1 MHLRSRC
8 LLFLLWALLLGTV
21 AWAGI
26 TGSISGLVI
35 DPSGAVVTG
44 AQVIAIETR
53 TGIRTETV
61 TDSKGYYSFP
71 TLPIGT
77 YDVEVHQSGF
87 KTFRQTNVVADANSA
102 VKVDV
107 TLQVGTTSENI
118 EVHSDAVQ
126 VETQSTQMGEVI
138 TGTRRT
144 TVPLNGRAYTDL
156 LSLQPG
162 VVPSAYGAQA
172 PGMNDRSPSGG
183 LNSGNQS
190 VNGYTLAKCLDNSSG
205 LQDST
210 IPFDPRLSRAL
221 CAFNVHQNFVA
232 SYNFNFEFEKL
243 FHADHGFPNKLLAGW
258 SLSGITTFA
267 TGLPITLS
275 ENDDNSLYGV
285 TSAPVDV
292 PQLSGSGQLFTG
304 GGTTSKNP
312 PSGLPYFNTGYFAP
326 ETLGVIGNANRRF
339 FSGPGLNNWDMALLK
354 NTNITESKMLQLR
367 FEAFNVWNHAQF
379 QNPSGLINS
388 SLAS

>member
-8 LLFLLWALLLGTV
+8 LFFLLLALLLGTV

-87 KTFRQTNVVADANSA
+87 KTFRQTNVVVDANSA

-138 TGTRRT
+138 TGTRMT

-190 VNGYTLAKCLDNSSG
+190 VNGQREAANGFMVNGANVEEGKNNGAAVIPNLDAISEFRIITNNFDAEHGNYSGGQINVATKSGTNGIHGSAFEFHRRRYYKQEPPERLAL
-205 LQDST
+205 LQYWLFR
-210 IPFDPRLSRAL
+210 PGDPRGNRQCQSPILFRPRLEQLGHGATEEHEYYRIQNATT
-221 CAFNVHQNFVA
+221 AF
-232 SYNFNFEFEKL
+232 
-243 FHADHGFPNKLLAGW
+243 
-258 SLSGITTFA
+258 
-267 TGLPITLS
+267 
-275 ENDDNSLYGV
+275 
-285 TSAPVDV
+285 
-292 PQLSGSGQLFTG
+292 
-304 GGTTSKNP
+304 
-312 PSGLPYFNTGYFAP
+312 
-326 ETLGVIGNANRRF
+326 
-339 FSGPGLNNWDMALLK
+339 
-354 NTNITESKMLQLR
+354 
-367 FEAFNVWNHAQF
+367 
-379 QNPSGLINS
+379 
-388 SLAS
+388 